1 MGTVTAGEVL
11 LWLLVAIVALV
22 VLTAVGALR
31 SNSRYRA
38 TKPPAAAPPRVV
50 AAGTYRP
57 LPLHTWV
64 ARAQHDAVAAA
75 TCPLTYLPVS
85 PDPRRKES

>member
-1 MGTVTAGEVL
+1 MNWGVVAVIAAMVCAPVL
-11 LWLLVAIVALV
+11 LV
-22 VLTAVGALR
+22 VGGALR

-38 TKPPAAAPPRVV
+38 TKPPRVV
-50 AAGTYRP
+50 AAGTYRQ

>member
-11 LWLLVAIVALV
+11 LWLLVAVVVLV
-22 VLTAVGALR
+22 VLAVAGTLR

-38 TKPPAAAPPRVV
+38 TKPPAPPRVV
-50 AAGTYRP
+50 AADIYQQ

-75 TCPLTYLPVS
+75 TCPLTHLPVS